1 MRSVLGEQLRKLRI
15 DKGLS
20 RKELAARTRI
30 SSRYIA
36 CLEEGDLETIP
47 GRVFVSGF
55 IRSIC
60 LELGRDPQELL
71 SILSDCYP
79 EEVYDELEQTPPQKR
94 NYLSFGLAAAVL
106 LFLIGVGALLISKS
120 DNNETG
126 HEQSRIAVN
135 SASQSEN
142 GADNTSGGPVEAEVL
157 PDLDLKIYAIERTW
171 LRIQTDDSEPWET
184 TMMVGDQIQLK
195 AGDRIMLHI
204 GNAGGIF
211 LDLNGKRFG
220 PPGSHGQVVS
230 NFVLTRDN
238 L

>member
-1 MRSVLGEQLRKLRI
+1 MRSVLGERLRKLRVE
-15 DKGLS
+15 KGLS
-20 RKELAARTRI
+20 RRELAASTRI

-36 CLEEGDLETIP
+36 FLEEGELEKIP

-55 IRSIC
+55 VRSIC
-60 LELGRDPQELL
+60 VELGSDPQAFLE
-71 SILSDCYP
+71 ILTECFT
-79 EEVYDELEQTPPQKR
+79 EETYDELEQTPQHKR

-106 LFLIGVGALLISKS
+106 LFLIGVGALLIGKPDSK
-120 DNNETG
+120 ETVR
-126 HEQSRIAVN
+126 EQSQTAVD
-135 SASQSEN
+135 SSSQSGSVTN
-142 GADNTSGGPVEAEVL
+142 GVSGNVAETKAL
-157 PDLDLKIYAIERTW
+157 PDLSLKIYAIERTW
-171 LRIQTDDSEPWET
+171 LRIQTDDSDPWET
-184 TMMVGDQIQLK
+184 TMMVGDEIQLK

-204 GNAGGIF
+204 GNAGGIS